1 MGLFERLAGMAAKAI
16 DGSTGGQSGGKSEG
30 KKEEIRNIFDSKVN
44 DGKDYTVLAGMNMV
58 TTKKLMK
65 EIRTYYNYLI
75 GYKDGD
81 DPEIVLIATS
91 NDLASVDEP
100 AVCKK
105 SECTKAVY
113 LQNTGSFSISH
124 PKLGNAPVDFSI
136 ISSAA
141 WGAPGT
147 GALII
152 PVSYLDEY
160 TPFTEFFQN
169 RFTK

>member
-1 MGLFERLAGMAAKAI
+1 
-16 DGSTGGQSGGKSEG
+16 
-30 KKEEIRNIFDSKVN
+30 
-44 DGKDYTVLAGMNMV
+44 MNMV
-58 TTKKLMK
+58 TTKKLTK

-81 DPEIVLIATS
+81 DPEIVIISTS

-100 AVCKK
+100 VICKK

-113 LQNTGSFSISH
+113 LQNTGSFSVSH
-124 PKLGNAPVDFSI
+124 PKLGDGPVDFGI

-141 WGAPGT
+141 WGAPGS

-169 RFTK
+169 RFAK